1 MATGSGLGD
10 RRGNVAG
17 MDVNVT
23 EAALALARRKGGNIA
38 LDFIR
43 PVG

>member
-1 MATGSGLGD
+1 
-10 RRGNVAG
+10 
-17 MDVNVT
+17 MDVQVT
-23 EAALALARRKGGNIA
+23 EAALELARKKGGHVA

>member
-1 MATGSGLGD
+1 
-10 RRGNVAG
+10 
-17 MDVNVT
+17 MDVHVT
-23 EAALALARRKGGNIA
+23 DAALDLARKKGGYVA

>member
-1 MATGSGLGD
+1 
-10 RRGNVAG
+10 
-17 MDVNVT
+17 MDVTVT
-23 EAALALARRKGGNIA
+23 EAALELARKKGGNVA